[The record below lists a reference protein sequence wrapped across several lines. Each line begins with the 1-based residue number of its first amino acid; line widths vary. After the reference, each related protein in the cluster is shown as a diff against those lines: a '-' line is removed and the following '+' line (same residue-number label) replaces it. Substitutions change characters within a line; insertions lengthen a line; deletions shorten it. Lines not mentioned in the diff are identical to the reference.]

1 MLPGYQREASGWAET
16 ELFEW
21 RGQDSPSH
29 EAIVMVPISSC
40 LPQKQ
45 SPLHPPCQTLA
56 SPKVD
61 MGFLINPLMAFIWLI
76 INNKPLTA
84 NIAVPH

>member
-61 MGFLINPLMAFIWLI
+61 MGFLINPLGSSGKNTGAYWPILV
-76 INNKPLTA
+76 
-84 NIAVPH
+84 AVPF